1 MPKPRGESRKAVTP
15 PGETGAETQP
25 DKVVQLES
33 GAPQLTINAFSEE
46 ARVDATTIAR
56 RIRAGR
62 VEPSGKRGK
71 SPTYRLADLLR
82 CAYMMDDEGNF
93 NPSGLDP
100 FKRKAHFQ
108 AAQEEVRYRAECGEL
123 IPKIQVEACFADAM
137 KIAARFFDTL
147 VDVLERDCGVSRA
160 QLLSIDD
167 RLDKMREEFYQAL
180 VVDDDDDASTDQ
192 QSPVRAGE

>member
-1 MPKPRGESRKAVTP
+1 MTSKREDDKKSVTP
-15 PGETGAETQP
+15 PSENGPETPSDTVVEFGA
-25 DKVVQLES
+25 K
-33 GAPQLTINAFSEE
+33 APQLTINAFAEE
-46 ARVDATTIAR
+46 ARVDATTITR
-56 RIRAGR
+56 RIRLAR
-62 VEPSGKRGK
+62 IEPSGKRGK
-71 SPTYRLADLLR
+71 SLTYRLSDLLR
-82 CAYMMDDEGNF
+82 CAYLMDDEGNF

-123 IPKIQVEACFADAM
+123 IPKIQVEECFADAM

-160 QLLSIDD
+160 QLLAIDD

-180 VVDDDDDASTDQ
+180 VVDDDDASSDQ